1 MADEEQAVGA
11 EETAPRKGPGLLVW
25 GALGV
30 IAAGSG
36 FAVPFFLPTGEG
48 GKSADAAAS
57 ARGLAPRIPDDLA
70 FIPFGDVTVNL
81 DDGRLSRYL
90 HLSFSL
96 QIEKKDELE
105 LTKLIEGKR
114 AILRNWLLSYL
125 SDKGMEDIRGAAGQN
140 RIRREIQDQFNT
152 ILFPDGYDRIYDVLF
167 EEFNV
172 Q

>member
-1 MADEEQAVGA
+1 SAEAGA
-11 EETAPRKGPGLLVW
+11 AE
-25 GALGV
+25 
-30 IAAGSG
+30 
-36 FAVPFFLPTGEG
+36 
-48 GKSADAAAS
+48 
-57 ARGLAPRIPDDLA
+57 RGLHPRIPAQLA
-70 FIPFGDVTVNL
+70 FVPFGDVTVNL

-96 QIEKKDELE
+96 QIEKKDQLE
-105 LTKLIEGKR
+105 VTKLMEDKK